1 MTLDPAAELRVA
13 YDRATMRGL
22 AQHLKSAPEWK
33 TVQDVQQRHARAS
46 ERAETEY
53 QETYDARV
61 SAERQAILQRRG
73 QNRMEVKTPF
83 GVDRFNS
90 TAIERQAHRNVRNAH
105 AQDMSRIDASEMKE
119 LKSLVERAGVKPE
132 TARQKSVQRA
142 QTQNAIPR
150 LKQHF

>member
-1 MTLDPAAELRVA
+1 MTRDPAAELRVA

-33 TVQDVQQRHARAS
+33 AVQDVQQHQARAR

-53 QETYDARV
+53 QDNYDARV

-73 QNRMEVKTPF
+73 QNSLEVKTPF

-90 TAIERQAHRNVRNAH
+90 TAIEQQAHRNVRNAH
-105 AQDMSRIDASEMKE
+105 AQDMSRIDASETKE
-119 LKSLVERAGVKPE
+119 LKSVVERAWVKPK
-132 TARQKSVQRA
+132 TARQQSVQRA